1 MTVSILPASLAIII
15 ILIPEQQTVYITL
28 LHTMDQCLV
37 TLYYANII
45 GSALFKDIWH
55 LQEPMHG
62 KVRGY
67 SLHVLLHEF

>member
-1 MTVSILPASLAIII
+1 MSSCIDSVYITSVAIII
-15 ILIPEQQTVYITL
+15 ILIPEHADTL

-45 GSALFKDIWH
+45 GSVLFKDII
-55 LQEPMHG
+55 MAFAGANG

-67 SLHVLLHEF
+67 PWVLV